1 MVGAAVGAGAFNVVE
16 IENVRYTYPQQ
27 TQASLQ
33 VTALAFRPGELA
45 LVAGHSGSGKTT
57 LTRCINGLI
66 PRRYNGGQFVGRVR
80 VAGVDTATFGLAQ
93 LAQRVGTVLQ
103 DPETQIVAAEVFY
116 DIAFGLEN
124 LGLPR
129 DEIRARVQHA
139 AAQIKITHLLQRS
152 TASLSGGE
160 KQKVALAGVLA
171 MHPAVLLF
179 DEPLAALDPASAREV
194 MQLLR
199 DLADTGKA
207 VIVIEHRVRTVQQ
220 QRLDQIVV
228 LERGRVVPD
237 TEEMTRLQH
246 RYPPIKKRQRQT
258 SHAPLAELRHV
269 SFAHPNGPTV
279 LRHVSLRVQPGD
291 VIALLGRNGVGKS
304 TLCKHL
310 MGLLRPTQ
318 GQVFVD
324 GADVVADDLSVAHI
338 ARSVGYVFQSPS
350 YMLFAPTVREELA
363 FGPRNLEMPKDQI
376 AANGLRAAQ
385 SLNVAEFMDRHPLAL
400 SFGQQKR
407 VSIASVLAM
416 QPKLLIMDEPSAG
429 QDHDNVVRFMNDLL
443 AYEPVHAIIF
453 ATHDLDLARAYANR
467 AIVMDDGAVAADGDP
482 AMVLADDELLQR
494 CRLQ

>member
-1 MVGAAVGAGAFNVVE
+1 MM
-16 IENVRYTYPQQ
+16 IETQDLSYTYPQQ
-27 TQASLQ
+27 PEPSLRAASLLFK
-33 VTALAFRPGELA
+33 AGELA

-66 PRRYNGGQFVGRVR
+66 PRRYSGGVLQGRVLMD
-80 VAGVDTATFGLAQ
+80 GVDIVPLGLAD

-129 DEIRARVQHA
+129 NEITARVKQA
-139 AAQIKITHLLQRS
+139 ADQIGIPHLLGRS

-160 KQKVALAGVLA
+160 KQKVSLAGVLA
-171 MHPAVLLF
+171 MQPSVLLF

-199 DLADTGKA
+199 DLADAGKA
-207 VIVIEHRVRTVQQ
+207 VVIVEHRIKAVQQ

-228 LERGRVVPD
+228 MERGAIVPD
-237 TEEMTRLQH
+237 DEEMTRLSQT
-246 RYPPIKKRQRQT
+246 YPPIHKRPRQPNA
-258 SHAPLAELRHV
+258 APLAELRNV
-269 SFAHPNGPTV
+269 TFAHPKGQAV
-279 LRHVSLRVQPGD
+279 LRDISLRVQPDD

-310 MGLLRPTQ
+310 IGLLRPTS
-318 GQVFVD
+318 GQVLVD
-324 GADVVADDLSVAHI
+324 GRDVVADNLSVAQL

-350 YMLFAPTVREELA
+350 FMLFAPSVREELA
-363 FGPRNLEMPKDQI
+363 FGPRNLALPKDQI
-376 AANGLRAAQ
+376 AANGLSAAQ
-385 SLNVAEFMDRHPLAL
+385 SLNVSEFMDQHPLAL

-429 QDHDNVVRFMNDLL
+429 QDHDNIVRFMGDLL
-443 AYEPVHAIIF
+443 AHEPVQAIIF

-467 AIVMDDGAVAADGDP
+467 AIVMDDGVIAADGEPDV
-482 AMVLADDELLQR
+482 VLADKGLLRR
-494 CRLQ
+494 CRLM